1 MSISDDSEDEEEIKK
16 RLFADLDQ
24 MSVADAQTEKSF
36 VMEPINYVNDLAQS
50 KTWLEFINQN
60 RQRDQMLNEME
71 DNIQLMKRINQGNQ
85 VIEIEDDNG

>member
-71 DNIQLMKRINQGNQ
+71 DNIQLMKRIN
-85 VIEIEDDNG
+85 

>member
-24 MSVADAQTEKSF
+24 ISVADAQTEKSF

-60 RQRDQMLNEME
+60 RQRDQMLNEIE
-71 DNIQLMKRINQGNQ
+71 DNI
-85 VIEIEDDNG
+85 